1 MSFSSEVK
9 EELYGHIGASRHC
22 QIAEIAA
29 IVDAAGLVKAD
40 EKGNLVLYLQD
51 DNALVVRKFFTLLK
65 KAFNIGN
72 STFAGNDDYRSQG
85 RIYKPILADQDK
97 IRQVLGAIRMIDENG
112 IVRDPNEGI
121 SPMVTR
127 NSCCKRAFLRD
138 SFLCLGSI
146 SDPNKGYHL
155 EYVCDR
161 EVQALALKEM
171 IESFEIEARIVRR
184 KKYFVLYFKE
194 GAGIV
199 DLLNIME
206 APVSLMNLENLRIVK
221 EMRNSIN
228 RSVNCE
234 VANMAK
240 TINAATKQIEDITY
254 IRDHYGFDKL
264 QPILREMAEVR
275 LENPD
280 TTLLELG
287 KLLDPPVGKSGV
299 NHRLRKLSDL
309 ADKIRG
315 SEFG

>member
-9 EELYGHIGASRHC
+9 EELYNHIGSSRHC
-22 QIAEIAA
+22 QIAEVAA
-29 IVDAAGLVKAD
+29 IIDAAGLVKTD
-40 EKGNLVLYLQD
+40 EKGDYILYLQD
-51 DNALVVRKFFTLLK
+51 DNELIVRKFFTLLR
-65 KAFNIGN
+65 KAFNIGT
-72 STFAGNDDYRSQG
+72 SFLEGDADAKAGG
-85 RIYKPILADQDK
+85 RIYRPVLKDQEG
-97 IRQVLGAIRMIDENG
+97 IRSILGAIRMLDDG
-112 IVRDPNEGI
+112 GQVRDLRDGV

-161 EVQALALKEM
+161 EVQALFLKEM
-171 IESFEIEARIVRR
+171 IKSFDVEARIVRR
-184 KKYFVLYFKE
+184 KKYYVLYFKE

-206 APVSLMNLENLRIVK
+206 APVSLMKLENLRILK

-228 RSVNCE
+228 RTVNCE

-254 IRDHYGFDKL
+254 LKEHYGFDKL

-280 TTLLELG
+280 ATLSELG
-287 KLLDPPVGKSGV
+287 KLLDPAVGKSGV

-309 ADKIRG
+309 ADKLRG
-315 SEFG
+315 N

>member
-9 EELYGHIGASRHC
+9 EELFGHIGSSRHC

-29 IVDAAGLVKAD
+29 IIDAAGLVKTD
-40 EKGNLVLYLQD
+40 ENGNYILYLQD
-51 DNALVVRKFFTLLK
+51 DNELIVRKFFTLLR
-65 KAFNIGN
+65 KAFNIGT
-72 STFAGNDDYRSQG
+72 SFFGGYADAKEGG
-85 RIYKPILADQDK
+85 RIYRPVLTDQEG
-97 IRQVLGAIRMIDENG
+97 IRSILGAIRMITDDG
-112 IVRDPNEGI
+112 KVRDLQIGV

-161 EVQALALKEM
+161 EAQALFLKEM
-171 IESFEIEARIVRR
+171 IESFDVEARIVRR
-184 KKYFVLYFKE
+184 KKYYVLYFKE

-206 APVSLMNLENLRIVK
+206 APVSLMKLENLRIVK

-234 VANMAK
+234 VANLAK
-240 TINAATKQIEDITY
+240 TINAANKQIEDITY
-254 IRDHYGFDKL
+254 LKEHYGFDNL

-280 TTLLELG
+280 ATLTELG
-287 KLLDPPVGKSGV
+287 QLLDPAVGKSGV

-309 ADKIRG
+309 ADKLRG
-315 SEFG
+315 N